1 MATPQPKLE
10 ESAVTDRVATE
21 SRSNST
27 KEEIPCAKSQKE
39 LSLWRKIYNVLNWT
53 PPNCRWDPEKPP
65 QFSMSM
71 SKLSLPDFLIRESP
85 YLTVTSDVLFAFA
98 AGFTVANLYY
108 NHPILN
114 ILARDFGVRYEQV
127 AQIPTVMQ
135 AGYAAGLLFLCPLG
149 DLLPRRPFVCG
160 LVFFTATMWCVLNY
174 LSLPIPYLTTLSC
187 WDGKS
192 NEIKIGSVSV
202 SQTTSEHSQQ
212 LVS

>member
-1 MATPQPKLE
+1 MDVEAFCTRVSYWTDLRQSYTHVRQKMTVSEPKAGGGQTIASPATNQTLTSSPTP
-10 ESAVTDRVATE
+10 ESTP
-21 SRSNST
+21 NST
-27 KEEIPCAKSQKE
+27 RDDFSNEKQEE
-39 LSLWRKIYNVLNWT
+39 LSRWDRIYNTLTWC
-53 PPNCRWDPEKPP
+53 PPRCRWDPEKPP

-71 SKLSLPDFLIRESP
+71 N
-85 YLTVTSDVLFAFA
+85 VLFAFA

-160 LVFFTATMWCVLNY
+160 LVFFTATMW
-174 LSLPIPYLTTLSC
+174 
-187 WDGKS
+187 
-192 NEIKIGSVSV
+192 
-202 SQTTSEHSQQ
+202 
-212 LVS
+212 

>member
-1 MATPQPKLE
+1 MTASEPKAEGGQTIARPATNQT
-10 ESAVTDRVATE
+10 STHTSTAI
-21 SRSNST
+21 SRQDNLVNG
-27 KEEIPCAKSQKE
+27 KQKE
-39 LSLWRKIYNVLNWT
+39 PSKWDKVYDTLTYC
-53 PPNCRWDPEKPP
+53 PPRCRWDPNEPP

-71 SKLSLPDFLIRESP
+71 N
-85 YLTVTSDVLFAFA
+85 VLFAFA

-160 LVFFTATMWCVLNY
+160 LVLFTATMWYVKASLN
-174 LSLPIPYLTTLSC
+174 SRQH
-187 WDGKS
+187 G
-192 NEIKIGSVSV
+192 
-202 SQTTSEHSQQ
+202 
-212 LVS
+212 

>member
-1 MATPQPKLE
+1 MAANEPQAKGRQTVGSAATIQTSTHTATPV
-10 ESAVTDRVATE
+10 SAHDDPVDG
-21 SRSNST
+21 
-27 KEEIPCAKSQKE
+27 KQKE
-39 LSLWRKIYNVLNWT
+39 LSRCDKVYNTLT
-53 PPNCRWDPEKPP
+53 YCPPRCRWDPNKPP

-71 SKLSLPDFLIRESP
+71 N
-85 YLTVTSDVLFAFA
+85 VLFAFA

-160 LVFFTATMWCVLNY
+160 LVFFTATMWYVG
-174 LSLPIPYLTTLSC
+174 I
-187 WDGKS
+187 
-192 NEIKIGSVSV
+192 
-202 SQTTSEHSQQ
+202 
-212 LVS
+212 

>member
-1 MATPQPKLE
+1 MRRTM
-10 ESAVTDRVATE
+10 TATE
-21 SRSNST
+21 PKAGGDETIDSPTANQTSTSTPNST
-27 KEEIPCAKSQKE
+27 QDDLGNGKQKE
-39 LSLWRKIYNVLNWT
+39 LSFWHRTYNVLAYC
-53 PPNCRWDPEKPP
+53 PPRCRWDPNKPP

-71 SKLSLPDFLIRESP
+71 N
-85 YLTVTSDVLFAFA
+85 VLFAFA

-160 LVFFTATMWCVLNY
+160 LVFFTATMW
-174 LSLPIPYLTTLSC
+174 
-187 WDGKS
+187 
-192 NEIKIGSVSV
+192 
-202 SQTTSEHSQQ
+202 
-212 LVS
+212 

>member
-1 MATPQPKLE
+1 MTDINQEPKSGMSSTDPVIESTTHDFNATLTSTHGSTR
-10 ESAVTDRVATE
+10 ESAEPQKRPLAW
-21 SRSNST
+21 RRIY
-27 KEEIPCAKSQKE
+27 EI
-39 LSLWRKIYNVLNWT
+39 LTWT
-53 PPNCRWDPEKPP
+53 PPNCRWDPAKPP

-71 SKLSLPDFLIRESP
+71 SIFLLDLPKQKNQDTDWI
-85 YLTVTSDVLFAFA
+85 TDVLFAFA

-160 LVFFTATMWCVLNY
+160 LVFFTATMWFVIL
-174 LSLPIPYLTTLSC
+174 LHP
-187 WDGKS
+187 
-192 NEIKIGSVSV
+192 
-202 SQTTSEHSQQ
+202 
-212 LVS
+212 

>member
-1 MATPQPKLE
+1 MAAPHPKLE
-10 ESAVTDRVATE
+10 SGAIPDRVTAE
-21 SRSNST
+21 STSNST
-27 KEEIPCAKSQKE
+27 QEDVPCAKSQKE
-39 LSLWRKIYNVLNWT
+39 ISKWRKVYNVLNWT

-71 SKLSLPDFLIRESP
+71 STYLSPPLKSQITIVIPNSGI
-85 YLTVTSDVLFAFA
+85 SDVLFAFA

-160 LVFFTATMWCVLNY
+160 LVFFTATMWCV
-174 LSLPIPYLTTLSC
+174 
-187 WDGKS
+187 
-192 NEIKIGSVSV
+192 
-202 SQTTSEHSQQ
+202 
-212 LVS
+212 

>member
-1 MATPQPKLE
+1 MTVSEPKAEGCQTIASPATNQTSTHTSTPISARDDLLDGKNKD
-10 ESAVTDRVATE
+10 ESKWDKV
-21 SRSNST
+21 
-27 KEEIPCAKSQKE
+27 
-39 LSLWRKIYNVLNWT
+39 YNTLT
-53 PPNCRWDPEKPP
+53 YCPPRCRWDPNKPP

-71 SKLSLPDFLIRESP
+71 N
-85 YLTVTSDVLFAFA
+85 VLFAFA

-160 LVFFTATMWCVLNY
+160 LVFFTATMWYVDAITQ
-174 LSLPIPYLTTLSC
+174 PKTM
-187 WDGKS
+187 
-192 NEIKIGSVSV
+192 
-202 SQTTSEHSQQ
+202 
-212 LVS
+212 